1 MTGWHGFSSPAG
13 DRRDSLDSGFS
24 LIEVV
29 LALGLASFV
38 LVSILGL
45 FGSGLKG
52 VGESEARIE
61 AANAAAGILSQRLAI
76 PAGALPDSPL
86 PALVLSN
93 LPVASTNALESRVQV
108 NSTGGLV
115 PDGGRFG
122 LTYRI
127 WRDVSQ
133 STNSRQVKVHL
144 LLTWPAGASAG
155 DAGNQY
161 DLLTSIFLAP

>member
-1 MTGWHGFSSPAG
+1 MTELSGIGPRAG
-13 DRRDSLDSGFS
+13 DSRGSIVAGFS

-61 AANAAAGILSQRLAI
+61 AANAAAGILGQRLAI
-76 PAGALPDSPL
+76 PVGTLPDSPL
-86 PALVLSN
+86 PALILSN
-93 LPVASTNALESRVQV
+93 LPGASTNALEGRVQV
-108 NSTGGLV
+108 DSTGALV
-115 PDGGRFG
+115 PEGGRFG

-127 WRDVSQ
+127 WRDVSL

-155 DAGNQY
+155 DTGNQY
-161 DLLTSIFLAP
+161 DLLSSVFVAP